1 MQVSGAPHSLHL
13 TSNLYVVPVVPSAP
27 PTKNLAHRAP
37 IERAVV
43 QDLKSSGSVRCIKH
57 NNPDHRDKSEA
68 HKRGQRH
75 ELLPVGVMDRATQFI
90 CDGRHIALPGSVLCY
105 CCTVVPGGAVN

>member
-1 MQVSGAPHSLHL
+1 LGPTLAP
-13 TSNLYVVPVVPSAP
+13 AGID
-27 PTKNLAHRAP
+27 KNLAHRAP

-75 ELLPVGVMDRATQFI
+75 ELLPVIGLWTEPPN
-90 CDGRHIALPGSVLCY
+90 LSV
-105 CCTVVPGGAVN
+105 TVVTSLSQDQCFATTPPSSPAVP